1 MELDSKVFT
10 MKKILFLFLITII
23 IGTGCSKKT
32 TEISP
37 EIASNDEA
45 LYNMGEQY
53 IKKNPEKGRLYFRQI
68 IDSFPKSFY
77 AQRAKLAIADSYFE
91 KGDEGSMIISA
102 SEYREFTNLFPYS
115 PSAAYA
121 QYQIGMTFYEK
132 ALKPERDQFKTNQAL
147 SEFKLVV
154 TKYPLSEEANQAR
167 EKIQECEDRLTE
179 HSLSIAVFY
188 YNSHA
193 YKAAISR
200 LTEIITKFP
209 GYSRMDK
216 IYFYLADSNFNSKLY
231 DQSTPY
237 FRKVI
242 TDYPQSEFAKK
253 STARLKEIESIKKK
267 IEK

>member
-1 MELDSKVFT
+1 
-10 MKKILFLFLITII
+10 MKKILFLLLITII

-45 LYNMGEQY
+45 LYNMGEKF
-53 IKKNPEKGRLYFRQI
+53 IKKNPEKGRLYYRQI

-91 KGDEGSMIISA
+91 KGDEGSMIIAA

-115 PSAAYA
+115 PSASYA
-121 QYQIGMTFYEK
+121 QYQIGMTFFEK
-132 ALKPERDQFKTNQAL
+132 ALKPERDQSRTKQAL

-154 TKYPLSEEANQAR
+154 TKYPLSEESNQAR
-167 EKIQECEDRLTE
+167 EKIQDCENRLTE

-188 YNSHA
+188 YKSKA

-200 LTEIITKFP
+200 LTDIITKFP
-209 GYSRMDK
+209 GYSKMDE
-216 IYFYLADSNFNSKLY
+216 IYFYLADSNFISQLY
-231 DQSTPY
+231 DQSAPY

-242 TDYPQSEFAKK
+242 TDYPQSKFAKK
-253 STARLKEIESIKKK
+253 SAKRLKEIENIQKKT
-267 IEK
+267 EK